1 VVQDAGRVGRS
12 SRQAD
17 CQSCTSRCSRRRL
30 AWHGVKRAVMIARSE
45 GERRRAVGHLGGLT
59 NSVGVLAC
67 PRYAYLHA
75 YVGGKGFKVGKDDTV
90 L

>member
-1 VVQDAGRVGRS
+1 VHEPVLAPASCLARGETGGD
-12 SRQAD
+12 D
-17 CQSCTSRCSRRRL
+17 C
-30 AWHGVKRAVMIARSE
+30 E

-59 NSVGVLAC
+59 NSVCVLAC
-67 PRYAYLHA
+67 PRYAFLHA